1 MLSQETEVNFK
12 LARYADSFPVEVC
25 VTFAAADSKKRPFI
39 EGVIVNPSPEIYD
52 RLNNPATTMRCY
64 CHSDMP
70 LQQQQETIAN
80 IEPGTTIRVLAQQP
94 STKYDGKAFG
104 TLISF
109 FNTFKPE
116 DKKLQ
121 LFKAAPAQKQTFT
134 VSNMPSDLVERMDA
148 KLDDMDIKRTYFLK
162 KLINKFLVGDFDD
175 DFV

>member
-116 DKKLQ
+116 DTKLQ
-121 LFKAAPAQKQTFT
+121 LLKAAPAQKQTFT
-134 VSNMPSDLVERMDA
+134 VSNMPADLVERMDA